1 MLPETIEL
9 EVVTPERHVL
19 SETVQSLEMPGKEGY
34 LGILPG
40 HAPLITELGIGVL
53 TYHKGAETRYLT
65 IIHGYAEVL
74 PDRVIVLAE
83 ISERA
88 EEIDVERAREPP
100 SGRKAELAKAGST
113 EDGLGARFVSASARV
128 GPFAS
133 RGEGRSR
140 CRRGCR
146 GAFRAITRARRPSLG
161 AASAGFGGI

>member
-19 SETVQSLEMPGKEGY
+19 TETVQSLELPGQEGY

-53 TYHKGAETRYLT
+53 TYHKGAESRYLT

-88 EEIDVERAREPP
+88 EEINVERAREAA
-100 SGRKAELAKAGST
+100 GRAQAELAKAGSPDVDW
-113 EDGLGARFVSASARV
+113 ERAS
-128 GPFAS
+128 FQLQ
-133 RGEGRSR
+133 
-140 CRRGCR
+140 
-146 GAFRAITRARRPSLG
+146 RALIRLQAAAKGG
-161 AASAGFGGI
+161 AAAEGVVAGHSAL